1 MRNFIIHLSGTA
13 WLSVRSRRAAP
24 PSLPG
29 PVHSAPETAAPPV
42 GHHLLPSLA
51 LIGVVQPLLGRHL
64 PDAQK
69 QSCIENHVEETG
81 PIDKR

>member
-1 MRNFIIHLSGTA
+1 
-13 WLSVRSRRAAP
+13 
-24 PSLPG
+24 
-29 PVHSAPETAAPPV
+29 V

-69 QSCIENHVEETG
+69 QNCIENHVEETG